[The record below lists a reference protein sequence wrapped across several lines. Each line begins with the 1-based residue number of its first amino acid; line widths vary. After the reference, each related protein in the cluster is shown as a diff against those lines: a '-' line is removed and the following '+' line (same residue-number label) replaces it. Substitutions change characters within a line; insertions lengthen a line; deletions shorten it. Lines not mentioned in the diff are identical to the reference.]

1 MVRQIKRRYNTIMK
15 QIDALE
21 QEIYALQASCPH
33 THVDTKYGS
42 NTGNYD
48 PTADSYW
55 IDFHCTDCDKRWQ
68 TPQ

>member
-1 MVRQIKRRYNTIMK
+1 MVRQIKRRYTTIMK
-15 QIDALE
+15 KIESLE
-21 QEIYALQASCPH
+21 QEINELQEECPH
-33 THVDTKYGS
+33 ANVTIKHDS

-55 IDFHCTDCDKRWQ
+55 IDFHCQDCDKRWR